1 MSAVWLAARG
11 AVRRRRLQTIAIGV
25 VVFVS
30 AVTIVVALSMLIASA
45 NPFGQAF
52 AAQNG
57 AHLAVAFDP
66 AQVTDAQLAQTTRL
80 PGVTAAAGPF
90 AEATVNITSVTGSSP
105 RGSSQVPPSP
115 VPSGPLTVVGRAGP
129 GGPVDDLD
137 LWQGRWV
144 TGPGQ
149 IVIDLPSSEHVGPQF
164 LGSAVHLSGGQSLT
178 VVGVAYS
185 ASQSAGAWVAP
196 AQIAALHPDATQ
208 VLYRFA
214 SAATATDV
222 SKDLA
227 TVTAALPRGALL
239 SAQSYLTVEQN
250 YSTLLDVY
258 TPLMLTFGI
267 IALAA
272 AVLIV
277 ANVIGGA
284 VVSGYRHI
292 GVLKATGY
300 TPDQVTAVYLIMV
313 GIPAL
318 AGVVLGTAA
327 GTALAGPFASAASQG
342 LVSRGSAVSPQAGVV
357 TLAGLLAVVIV
368 TALGAALRARRL
380 PAARAISAGT
390 SPGAGRGL
398 RAQRAL
404 AGTRLPRA
412 VSLGLGLPFARP
424 GRTALT
430 LAAVALGVLT
440 VTMCIGLTSTAISY
454 GDLEES
460 HGGAQVTVTTG
471 QARQGQAVS
480 ALGTAATQALLR
492 SLPGAVQV
500 DASWSGGGTRIVGT
514 GLVSTGQTV
523 YPTFVLDRP
532 ASMGTLIVKGHWIDG
547 PYQAVAPPGF
557 LQKHDVT
564 IGSRLTLDMG
574 GKPATVTIVGETWS
588 GDADSITADWQT
600 LTTLKP
606 AQQANTYGVQLASGT
621 SVSAYMA
628 AVSKAA
634 PGLYPSPND
643 KVNAGTEIVATT
655 ATLFTVLLAI
665 VAALGVFNTVLLSSR
680 ERRRDLGML
689 KSIGMTPREATL
701 MMVTSMAEL
710 GILGTLIGLPLGI
723 LAHRL
728 VVAAMSHSFFI
739 LPAYMINVW
748 NPALVA
754 ALASSGLVIAVLGAY
769 VPARSAGRLTIATV
783 LHNE

>member
-11 AVRRRRLQTIAIGV
+11 AVRHRRLQTAAIGA
-25 VVFVS
+25 VVFIS
-30 AVTIVVALSMLIASA
+30 AVTIVVALSVLTASA
-45 NPFGQAF
+45 NPFGRAF

-57 AHLAVAFDP
+57 AHLVVAFDP
-66 AQVTDAQLAQTTRL
+66 SRVPDAQLAQTTRL

-90 AEATVNITSVTGSSP
+90 AEATVDITGVTGAPGTPSP
-105 RGSSQVPPSP
+105 GPGQAPPSP
-115 VPSGPLTVVGRAGP
+115 VPPGPLTVAGRAGP

-137 LWQGRWV
+137 LWLGHWA

-149 IVIDLPSSEHVGPQF
+149 IVVDLPTREHVGPQF
-164 LGSAVHLSGGQSLT
+164 LGSAVHLSDGRSLT

-185 ASQSAGAWVAP
+185 ASQSAGAWVTP
-196 AQIAALHPDATQ
+196 AGIAALHPDAAQ
-208 VLYRFA
+208 MLYRFA
-214 SAATATDV
+214 SAATPTEV
-222 SKDLA
+222 GKDLA
-227 TVTAALPRGALL
+227 TLTDALPHGAVR

-258 TPLMLTFGI
+258 TPLLLTFGI

-313 GIPAL
+313 GVPAV
-318 AGVVLGTAA
+318 AGAVLGTAA

-342 LVSRGSAVSPQAGVV
+342 LVSQGSAISPQTDIA
-357 TLAGLLAVVIV
+357 TLAGLLAVVTV

-380 PAARAISAGT
+380 PAARAISAAT
-390 SPGAGRGL
+390 APGAGRGL
-398 RAQRAL
+398 RTQRTL

-424 GRTALT
+424 ARTALT

-440 VTMCIGLTSTAISY
+440 VTMCAGLTSTAISF
-454 GDLEES
+454 GALQES
-460 HGGAQVTVTTG
+460 HGSTQVTVTTG
-471 QARQGQAVS
+471 RGRPGQ
-480 ALGTAATQALLR
+480 TASTLSTTATLALLR
-492 SLPGAVQV
+492 SLPGAVHV
-500 DASWSGGGTRIVGT
+500 DASSGGVARLAG
-514 GLVSTGQTV
+514 STQPV

-564 IGSRLTLDMG
+564 VGSRLTLDMG

-588 GDADSITADWQT
+588 GDPDGITADWQT

-606 AQQANTYGVQLASGT
+606 AQQADTYDVQLAGGT
-621 SVSAYMA
+621 NASAYMA

-634 PGLYPSPND
+634 PGLHPSLND
-643 KVNAGTEIVATT
+643 KINAGTEIVAST

-665 VAALGVFNTVLLSSR
+665 VAALGVFNTVLLSTR

-689 KSIGMTPREATL
+689 KSIGMTPREVTG

-710 GILGTLIGLPLGI
+710 GVAGTLIGLPLGI

-728 VVAAMSHSFFI
+728 VTAAITHNGTFI

-748 NPALVA
+748 GPALVA
-754 ALASSGLVIAVLGAY
+754 GLAFSGIVIAVLGAFI
-769 VPARSAGRLTIATV
+769 PARTAARLTIATA
-783 LHNE
+783 LHTE

>member
-1 MSAVWLAARG
+1 VSAVWLAARG
-11 AVRRRRLQTIAIGV
+11 AVRRRRLQTAAIGL
-25 VVFVS
+25 VVFMS
-30 AVTIVVALSMLIASA
+30 AVTIVVALSMLTASA
-45 NPFGQAF
+45 NPFGRAF
-52 AAQNG
+52 AAQDG
-57 AHLAVAFDP
+57 AHLVVAFHP
-66 AQVTDAQLAQTTRL
+66 SRVPDARLEQTTRL

-90 AEATVNITSVTGSSP
+90 AEATVNVTGVTSATGTPSLRP
-105 RGSSQVPPSP
+105 GQAPPSP
-115 VPSGPLTVVGRAGP
+115 VPAGPLTVAGRASA

-137 LWQGRWV
+137 LWLGHWA

-149 IVIDLPSSEHVGPQF
+149 IVVDLPTSERVGPQF

-196 AQIAALHPDATQ
+196 AEIAALHPDATQ
-208 VLYRFA
+208 MLYRFA
-214 SAATATDV
+214 SAATAMDV
-222 SKDLA
+222 GKDLA
-227 TVTAALPRGALL
+227 TVTAGLPRGALL

-258 TPLMLTFGI
+258 APLMLAFGI

-313 GIPAL
+313 GIPSL
-318 AGVVLGTAA
+318 AGAVLGTAA

-342 LVSRGSAVSPQAGVV
+342 LVPSSSAISPQSGVI
-357 TLAGLLAVVIV
+357 TLSGLLAVVIV

-380 PAARAISAGT
+380 PAVRAISAGT
-390 SPGAGRGL
+390 APGAGRGL
-398 RAQRAL
+398 RIQRAL
-404 AGTRLPRA
+404 AGTRLSRT

-424 GRTALT
+424 ARSALT
-430 LAAVALGVLT
+430 VAAVALGVLT
-440 VTMCIGLTSTAISY
+440 VTMCTGLTSTAISY
-454 GDLEES
+454 GDLQES

-471 QARQGQAVS
+471 QGRLGQTAS
-480 ALGTAATQALLR
+480 TLGTAATQALLQ
-492 SLPGAVQV
+492 SLPGAVHV
-500 DASWSGGGTRIVGT
+500 DASWSGGGTRLIGT
-514 GLVSTGQTV
+514 SQTI

-557 LQKHDVT
+557 LQEHDVT
-564 IGSRLTLDMG
+564 IGSHLTLDMG
-574 GKPATVTIVGETWS
+574 GRPATVTLVGETWS
-588 GDADSITADWQT
+588 GDPDEITADWQT

-606 AQQANTYGVQLASGT
+606 AQQASTYDVQLASGT
-621 SVSAYMA
+621 SVSAYMT
-628 AVSKAA
+628 AVSKAH
-634 PGLYPSPND
+634 PGLYPSAND

-665 VAALGVFNTVLLSSR
+665 VAALGVFNTVLLSTR

-728 VVAAMSHSFFI
+728 VVAAMTHSAFFI

-748 NPALVA
+748 NLALVA
-754 ALASSGLVIAVLGAY
+754 PLAFSGLVIAILGA
-769 VPARSAGRLTIATV
+769 VIPARSAARLTIATV

>member
-1 MSAVWLAARG
+1 VSAVWLAARG
-11 AVRRRRLQTIAIGV
+11 AVRRRRTQTAAVGL
-25 VVFVS
+25 VVFLS
-30 AVTIVVALSMLIASA
+30 AVTIVVALSMLTASA
-45 NPFGQAF
+45 NPFGRAF

-57 AHLAVAFDP
+57 AHLVVAFNP
-66 AQVTDAQLAQTTRL
+66 ARVTDARLAQTTRL

-90 AEATVNITSVTGSSP
+90 AEATVNVTSVSSITGLP
-105 RGSSQVPPSP
+105 QKPGQPQPSP
-115 VPSGPLTVVGRAGP
+115 VPSGPLTVAGRASA
-129 GGPVDDLD
+129 GGPVDDLE
-137 LWQGRWV
+137 LWLGHWA

-149 IVIDLPSSEHVGPQF
+149 IVVNLPASEHVGPQF
-164 LGSAVHLSGGQSLT
+164 LGAAVQLSGGQSLT

-185 ASQSAGAWVAP
+185 ASQSAGAWVTP
-196 AQIAALHPDATQ
+196 SEIAALNPGATQ
-208 VLYRFA
+208 MLYRFA
-214 SAATATDV
+214 SAATATDIG
-222 SKDLA
+222 KDLA
-227 TVTAALPRGALL
+227 ALTATLPRGAVV

-258 TPLMLTFGI
+258 APLMLAFGV

-292 GVLKATGY
+292 GVLKASGY

-318 AGVVLGTAA
+318 VGAVLGTAA
-327 GTALAGPFASAASQG
+327 GTALAGPFVGAASQG
-342 LVSRGSAVSPQAGVV
+342 LVPSSAAVSPQADVL
-357 TLAGLLAVVIV
+357 TLAGLLAVVTV
-368 TALGAALRARRL
+368 TALGAAWRARRL

-390 SPGAGRGL
+390 APAAGRGL
-398 RAQRAL
+398 RTQRML
-404 AGTRLPRA
+404 AGTWLPHA

-424 GRTALT
+424 ARTALT
-430 LAAVALGVLT
+430 LAAVSLGVLT
-440 VTMCIGLTSTAISY
+440 VTLCTGLTSTAISY
-454 GDLEES
+454 GDLAES

-471 QARQGQAVS
+471 QARLGQAVS
-480 ALGTAATQALLR
+480 TLSTTATRARLQ
-492 SLPGAVQV
+492 SLPGAVHV
-500 DASWSGGGTRIVGT
+500 DASWSGGGTRLAGT
-514 GLVSTGQTV
+514 SQTV

-564 IGSRLTLDMG
+564 VGSQLTLDMG
-574 GKPATVTIVGETWS
+574 GKPATITIVGETWS
-588 GDADSITADWQT
+588 GDPDAITADWQT

-606 AQQANTYGVQLASGT
+606 AQQANSYNVQLASGT
-621 SVSAYMA
+621 SISAYMA
-628 AVSKAA
+628 AVTKVS
-634 PGLYPSPND
+634 PGLYPAAND
-643 KVNAGTEIVATT
+643 KTNAGTEIVAST
-655 ATLFTVLLAI
+655 ATMFTVLLAI
-665 VAALGVFNTVLLSSR
+665 VAALGVFNTALLSTR

-710 GILGTLIGLPLGI
+710 GVAGTLIGLPLGI
-723 LAHRL
+723 LAQRV
-728 VVAAMSHSFFI
+728 VVAAMTHSAFFI

-754 ALASSGLVIAVLGAY
+754 PLAFSGLVIAVLGAFI
-769 VPARSAGRLTIATV
+769 PARSAARRTIATV